1 MIMMEHVAN
10 NFNFIQNKIN
20 GISKLTRIVV
30 VSKKRSYGQI
40 QPLLQINHLD
50 YGENQIQEALNKW
63 PSIIASNKEIKL
75 HLIGRLQ
82 SNKARAAFNLFEFI
96 HSLDSDKLAK
106 IFSTLEQE
114 TGIKKKYFV
123 QVNIGNENQ
132 KAGILV
138 DRLDQFLSY
147 CVKQLNLNIL
157 GLMCIPP
164 VNQDPKKYFIKLNE
178 MNVNNGFKELSMG
191 MSNDYVDAIQCGSTC
206 VRIGSAIF
214 D

>member
-1 MIMMEHVAN
+1 MIEHVAN

-20 GISKLTRIVV
+20 GISKFTRIVV
-30 VSKKRSYGQI
+30 VSKKRSYDQI

-63 PSIIASNKEIKL
+63 PSIIASNKEIRL

-82 SNKARAAFNLFEFI
+82 SNKVKAAFNLFEFI

-106 IFSTLEQE
+106 IFSTLEKE
-114 TGIKKKYFV
+114 ARIKKKYFV

-132 KAGILV
+132 KAGISV
-138 DRLDQFLSY
+138 DKINQFSSY
-147 CVKQLNLNIL
+147 CVKQLNLNVL

-164 VNQDPKKYFIKLNE
+164 ADQDPKKHFIKLNQL
-178 MNVNNGFKELSMG
+178 NVNNGFKELSMG

>member
-1 MIMMEHVAN
+1 MIEHVAN

-20 GISKLTRIVV
+20 GISKFTRIVV

-75 HLIGRLQ
+75 HLIGRIQ
-82 SNKARAAFNLFEFI
+82 SNKAKAAFNLFEFI

-106 IFSTLEQE
+106 IFFTLEQE

-132 KAGILV
+132 KAGIS
-138 DRLDQFLSY
+138 LDKLNQFSSY
-147 CVKQLNLNIL
+147 CVKQLNLNVL

-164 VNQDPKKYFIKLNE
+164 VNQDPKKHFIKLNE
-178 MNVNNGFKELSMG
+178 LNANNGFKELSMG

>member
-1 MIMMEHVAN
+1 MIEHVVN

-20 GISKLTRIVV
+20 GISKFTRIVV
-30 VSKKRSYGQI
+30 VSKKRSYDQI
-40 QPLLQINHLD
+40 QPLLLVNHLD

-63 PSIIASNKEIKL
+63 PSIIASNKEIRL

-82 SNKARAAFNLFEFI
+82 SNKAKAAFNLFEFI

-114 TGIKKKYFV
+114 TGIKKKYFI

-132 KAGILV
+132 KAGIS
-138 DRLDQFLSY
+138 LDKLNQFSSY
-147 CVKQLNLNIL
+147 CVKQLNLNVL

-164 VNQDPKKYFIKLNE
+164 VNQDPKKHFIKLNE
-178 MNVNNGFKELSMG
+178 LNANNGFKELSMG

>member
-1 MIMMEHVAN
+1 MIEHVVN

-20 GISKLTRIVV
+20 GTSKSTRIVV
-30 VSKKRSYGQI
+30 VSKKRSYDQI

-82 SNKARAAFNLFEFI
+82 SNKAKAAFNLFEFI
-96 HSLDSDKLAK
+96 HSLDSEKLAK
-106 IFSTLEQE
+106 IFASLEQE
-114 TGIKKKYFV
+114 TGVKKKYFI
-123 QVNIGNENQ
+123 QVNIGNEVQ
-132 KAGILV
+132 KAGISV
-138 DRLDQFLSY
+138 DKINQFSSY
-147 CVKQLNLNIL
+147 CVKQLNLNVL

-164 VNQDPKKYFIKLNE
+164 MDQDPKKHFIKLNE
-178 MNVNNGFKELSMG
+178 LNVNNGFKELSMG
-191 MSNDYVDAIQCGSTC
+191 MSNDYLDAIKCGSTC

>member
-1 MIMMEHVAN
+1 MIMIEHVAN

-20 GISKLTRIVV
+20 GISKFTRIVV

-40 QPLLQINHLD
+40 QPLLQVNHLD

-82 SNKARAAFNLFEFI
+82 SNKAKAAFNLFEFI
-96 HSLDSDKLAK
+96 HTLDSEKLAK

-114 TGIKKKYFV
+114 AGIKKKYFI

-132 KAGILV
+132 KAGISV
-138 DRLDQFLSY
+138 DKLNQFSSY
-147 CVKQLNLNIL
+147 CVKQLNLNVL

-164 VNQDPKKYFIKLNE
+164 VDQDPKKHFIKLNE
-178 MNVNNGFKELSMG
+178 LNVNNGFKELSMG

>member
-1 MIMMEHVAN
+1 MIEHVVN

-20 GISKLTRIVV
+20 GISKFTRIVV
-30 VSKKRSYGQI
+30 VSKKRSYDQI
-40 QPLLQINHLD
+40 KPLLQANHLD

-63 PSIIASNKEIKL
+63 PSIIASNKEIRL

-82 SNKARAAFNLFEFI
+82 SNKAKAAFNLFEFI
-96 HSLDSDKLAK
+96 HSLDSEKLAK
-106 IFSTLEQE
+106 IFSTLEKE
-114 TGIKKKYFV
+114 ARTKKKYFI

-132 KAGILV
+132 KAGISA
-138 DRLDQFLSY
+138 DKINQFSSY
-147 CVKQLNLNIL
+147 CVKQLNLNVL

-164 VNQDPKKYFIKLNE
+164 MNQDPKKHFIKLNE
-178 MNVNNGFKELSMG
+178 LNVNNGFKELSMG

>member
-1 MIMMEHVAN
+1 MIEHVAN

-20 GISKLTRIVV
+20 GISKFTRIVV
-30 VSKKRSYGQI
+30 VSKKRSYDQI
-40 QPLLQINHLD
+40 KPLLQANHLD

-63 PSIIASNKEIKL
+63 PSIIASNKEIRL

-82 SNKARAAFNLFEFI
+82 SNKVKAAFNLFEYF
-96 HSLDSDKLAK
+96 HSLDSEKLAK
-106 IFSTLEQE
+106 IFSTLENE
-114 TGIKKKYFV
+114 AGIKKKYFI

-132 KAGILV
+132 KAGISV
-138 DRLDQFLSY
+138 DKINQFSSY
-147 CVKQLNLNIL
+147 CVKQLNLNVL

-164 VNQDPKKYFIKLNE
+164 VDQDPKKHFIKLNE
-178 MNVNNGFKELSMG
+178 LNVNNGFKELSMG

>member
-1 MIMMEHVAN
+1 MIEHVVN

-20 GISKLTRIVV
+20 VISKFTRIVV
-30 VSKKRSYGQI
+30 VSKKRSYDEI
-40 QPLLQINHLD
+40 KPLLQAIHLD

-63 PSIIASNKEIKL
+63 PSIIASNKEIRL

-82 SNKARAAFNLFEFI
+82 SNKAKAAFNLFEYF
-96 HSLDSDKLAK
+96 HSLDSEKLAK
-106 IFSTLEQE
+106 IFSTLEKDA
-114 TGIKKKYFV
+114 GIKKKYFI

-132 KAGILV
+132 KAGISV
-138 DRLDQFLSY
+138 DKINQFSSY
-147 CVKQLNLNIL
+147 CVKQLNLNVL

-164 VNQDPKKYFIKLNE
+164 VDQDPKKHFIKLNQL
-178 MNVNNGFKELSMG
+178 NVNNGFKELSMG

>member
-1 MIMMEHVAN
+1 MIEHVVN

-20 GISKLTRIVV
+20 GISKFTRIVV
-30 VSKKRSYGQI
+30 VSKKRSYDEI
-40 QPLLQINHLD
+40 KTLLQANHLD

-82 SNKARAAFNLFEFI
+82 SNKAKAAFNLFEFI
-96 HSLDSDKLAK
+96 HSLDSEKLAK
-106 IFSTLEQE
+106 IFASLEQE
-114 TGIKKKYFV
+114 TGVKKKYFI
-123 QVNIGNENQ
+123 QVNIGNEVQ
-132 KAGILV
+132 KAGISV
-138 DRLDQFLSY
+138 DKINQFSSY
-147 CVKQLNLNIL
+147 CVKQLNLNVL

-164 VNQDPKKYFIKLNE
+164 MDQDPKKHFIKLNE
-178 MNVNNGFKELSMG
+178 LNVNNGFKELSMG
-191 MSNDYVDAIQCGSTC
+191 MSNDYLDAIKCGSTC

>member
-1 MIMMEHVAN
+1 MIEHVVN

-20 GISKLTRIVV
+20 GISKFTRIVV
-30 VSKKRSYGQI
+30 VSKKRSYDQI
-40 QPLLQINHLD
+40 QPLLQVNHLD

-63 PSIIASNKEIKL
+63 PSIIASNKEINL

-82 SNKARAAFNLFEFI
+82 SNKAQAAFNLFEFI
-96 HSLDSDKLAK
+96 HSLDSEKLAK
-106 IFSTLEQE
+106 IFSTLEKE
-114 TGIKKKYFV
+114 AGIKKKYFI

-132 KAGILV
+132 KAGISV
-138 DRLDQFLSY
+138 DKVNQFSSY
-147 CVKQLNLNIL
+147 CVKQLNLNVL

-164 VNQDPKKYFIKLNE
+164 VNQDPKKHFIKLNE
-178 MNVNNGFKELSMG
+178 LNVNNGFKELSMG

>member
-1 MIMMEHVAN
+1 MIEHVVN

-20 GISKLTRIVV
+20 GISKFTRIVV
-30 VSKKRSYGQI
+30 VSKKRSYDEI
-40 QPLLQINHLD
+40 KPLLQAIHLD

-63 PSIIASNKEIKL
+63 PSIIASNKEIRL

-82 SNKARAAFNLFEFI
+82 SNKAKAAFNLFEYF
-96 HSLDSDKLAK
+96 HSLDSEKLAK
-106 IFSTLEQE
+106 IFSTLEKDA
-114 TGIKKKYFV
+114 GIKKKYFI

-132 KAGILV
+132 KAGISV
-138 DRLDQFLSY
+138 DKINQFSSY
-147 CVKQLNLNIL
+147 CVKQLNLNVL

-164 VNQDPKKYFIKLNE
+164 VDQDPKKHFIKLNE
-178 MNVNNGFKELSMG
+178 LNVNNGFKELSMG

>member
-1 MIMMEHVAN
+1 MIEHVVN

-20 GISKLTRIVV
+20 GISKFTRIVV
-30 VSKKRSYGQI
+30 VSKKRSYDQI
-40 QPLLQINHLD
+40 QPLLLVNHLD

-82 SNKARAAFNLFEFI
+82 SNKAKAAFNLFEFI
-96 HSLDSDKLAK
+96 HSLDSEKLAK
-106 IFSTLEQE
+106 IFSTLEKDA
-114 TGIKKKYFV
+114 GIKKKYFI

-132 KAGILV
+132 KAGISV
-138 DRLDQFLSY
+138 DKINQFSSY
-147 CVKQLNLNIL
+147 CVKQLNLNVL

-164 VNQDPKKYFIKLNE
+164 VNQDPKKHFIKLNE
-178 MNVNNGFKELSMG
+178 LNANNGFKELSMG
-191 MSNDYVDAIQCGSTC
+191 MSNDYADAIQCGSTC

>member
-1 MIMMEHVAN
+1 MEHVAN

-20 GISKLTRIVV
+20 GISKFTRIVV

>member
-1 MIMMEHVAN
+1 MIKHVLN

-20 GISKLTRIVV
+20 VISKFTRIVV
-30 VSKKRSYGQI
+30 VSKKRSYDEI
-40 QPLLQINHLD
+40 KPLLQAIHLD

-63 PSIIASNKEIKL
+63 PSIIASNKEIRL

-82 SNKARAAFNLFEFI
+82 SNKAKAAFNLFEYF
-96 HSLDSDKLAK
+96 HSLDSEKLAK
-106 IFSTLEQE
+106 IFSTLEKDA
-114 TGIKKKYFV
+114 GIKKKYFI

-132 KAGILV
+132 KAGISV
-138 DRLDQFLSY
+138 DKINQFSSY
-147 CVKQLNLNIL
+147 CVKQLNLNVL

-164 VNQDPKKYFIKLNE
+164 VDQDPKKHFIKLNE
-178 MNVNNGFKELSMG
+178 LNVNNGFKELSMG

>member
-1 MIMMEHVAN
+1 MIKHVAN

-20 GISKLTRIVV
+20 GISKFTRIVA
-30 VSKKRSYGQI
+30 VSKKRSYDHI
-40 QPLLQINHLD
+40 QPLLQSNHLD

-63 PSIIASNKEIKL
+63 PSIIASNKEIRL

-82 SNKARAAFNLFEFI
+82 SNKAKAAFNLFEFI

-106 IFSTLEQE
+106 IFSSLEQE
-114 TGIKKKYFV
+114 TGIKKKYFI
-123 QVNIGNENQ
+123 QVNIGNEDQ
-132 KAGILV
+132 KAGIIV
-138 DRLDQFLSY
+138 DKLNQFSSY
-147 CVKQLNLNIL
+147 CVKQLNLNVL

-164 VNQDPKKYFIKLNE
+164 ANQDPKKHFIKLNE
-178 MNVNNGFKELSMG
+178 LNVKNGFKELSMG
-191 MSNDYVDAIQCGSTC
+191 MSNDYIEAIQCGSTC

>member
-1 MIMMEHVAN
+1 MVEHVVN

-20 GISKLTRIVV
+20 GISKFTRIVV
-30 VSKKRSYGQI
+30 VSKKRSYDQI

-63 PSIIASNKEIKL
+63 PSIIGSNKEIKL

-82 SNKARAAFNLFEFI
+82 SNKAKAAFNLFEFI
-96 HSLDSDKLAK
+96 HSLDSEKLAK
-106 IFSTLEQE
+106 IFASLEQE
-114 TGIKKKYFV
+114 TGVKKKYFI

-132 KAGILV
+132 KAGISV
-138 DRLDQFLSY
+138 DKINQFSSY
-147 CVKQLNLNIL
+147 CVKQLNLNVL

-164 VNQDPKKYFIKLNE
+164 MNQDPKKHFIKLNE
-178 MNVNNGFKELSMG
+178 LNVNNGFKELSMG
-191 MSNDYVDAIQCGSTC
+191 MSNDYLDAIQCGSTF

>member
-1 MIMMEHVAN
+1 MVEHVVN

-20 GISKLTRIVV
+20 GISKFTRIVV
-30 VSKKRSYGQI
+30 VSKKRSYDQI

-63 PSIIASNKEIKL
+63 PSIIASNKEIRL

-82 SNKARAAFNLFEFI
+82 SNKAKAAFNLFEFI

-138 DRLDQFLSY
+138 DKLDQFLSY

-164 VNQDPKKYFIKLNE
+164 ANQDPKKYFIKLNE